1 MAANLLA
8 VRIVLGALGVESQG
22 ICVAVAGWI
31 SVFAFFSGTL
41 RAAFQ
46 RFLSSAIGRGGVDGM
61 RASFGA
67 SMGLACLGA
76 LAILLVG
83 ETVGLWGVFH
93 VLSYPPER
101 QVAVGAV
108 YQLTLVGSALGF
120 LVLPYQALVVAR
132 ERMRILAEGGVIEA
146 MALLGT
152 AALAHVLPGGVRIAA
167 VASTGG
173 IVAVMLVG
181 YYAFRLRRL
190 PEIWTRPLFRVS
202 DVRDILSYF
211 GWSMLGSVASTA
223 RYSGT
228 ELMVNRRFGVAYDS
242 SWSVGFGI
250 GSCLYALVSGVQ
262 QAIEPQLVKRRE
274 QSDARGFRTLAM
286 RAECG
291 LFAIVFAVAFPAFV
305 FAPQVVGWW
314 LGPVQPPQAVAF
326 VRVFLV
332 HFLFDALSGPLHSA
346 IMSAVDIGRF
356 QVVLSCITASGFV
369 LAGAALLL
377 GLPAWGMVC
386 GIVVA
391 NAAGWIYRVFYFFR
405 SSPV

>member
-1 MAANLLA
+1 
-8 VRIVLGALGVESQG
+8 
-22 ICVAVAGWI
+22 
-31 SVFAFFSGTL
+31 
-41 RAAFQ
+41 
-46 RFLSSAIGRGGVDGM
+46 
-61 RASFGA
+61 
-67 SMGLACLGA
+67 MGLACLGA

-242 SWSVGFGI
+242 SWSVGFV
-250 GSCLYALVSGVQ
+250 VS
-262 QAIEPQLVKRRE
+262 I
-274 QSDARGFRTLAM
+274 QSWK
-286 RAECG
+286 
-291 LFAIVFAVAFPAFV
+291 
-305 FAPQVVGWW
+305 QVPHV
-314 LGPVQPPQAVAF
+314 
-326 VRVFLV
+326 V
-332 HFLFDALSGPLHSA
+332 HQ
-346 IMSAVDIGRF
+346 VDG
-356 QVVLSCITASGFV
+356 
-369 LAGAALLL
+369 
-377 GLPAWGMVC
+377 
-386 GIVVA
+386 
-391 NAAGWIYRVFYFFR
+391 
-405 SSPV
+405 